1 MDAIHPAAELVGIIF
16 SLLLVALS
24 IYQIS
29 RSTKLPFT
37 VLLVLAGIGISA
49 LSDIV
54 PVLQTAEA
62 ALSISPDLILFVFLP
77 ALIFESSYNLDASQL
92 RRNAVPILSLAI
104 PGLLLS
110 TGLIGVI
117 VWLALDIDLMAALLI
132 GAILSA
138 TDPVAVIALFRQ
150 VGAPARLSTLIEGE
164 SLFNDATALVLSKIL
179 LGVLAAGTLSSQAL
193 GDGVIDFF
201 VLFAGGLLFG
211 IATGYLTGQLIGWL
225 DSDPILEIGLTS
237 VLAYL
242 AFLTAEELLHVS
254 GIMATLGAGLTL
266 GTWGRLRIAS
276 SVRTYLEQF
285 WGLLAFAAN
294 ALLFLLLG
302 MQVNLVELAS
312 AWDLLLWVILAMLA
326 SRALVIFGLLPLVS
340 RLPTVEPI
348 GLGYR
353 FIMFWGGLRGAIA
366 LAIVLSLPDYPF
378 KDLFIALVTGAVL
391 FTLLVQGLT
400 IKPAMRAMKLDQ
412 PPLADRLALIER
424 DLTAHQR
431 ALQRLPALQRGGL
444 FSSRVAHRLSLH
456 SHHAITQARQQIDQ
470 LRQEQLS
477 SEQEFNL
484 FFLRALAEEKA
495 YYIEMYDL
503 GHLSEAT
510 ARRLLAILEQQTDT
524 LRYDHGFHTVNQH
537 RHYEYI
543 EHWLFRLLGE
553 NTPLHGLVERL
564 RISHIGHYYE
574 TVWGHFQGSNH
585 VIHSLERLASLES
598 TQPDIVDRVLEYY
611 RHWNS
616 LAMDKLHRL
625 NHDFPEFALLTQERL
640 SKRVVLL
647 AELETTREQ
656 ARLGTI
662 PKGLADEIETDV
674 DRRLNRLRGQP
685 IQKLNDDPALLLA
698 RVPLFAQLPPRLMQ
712 RVAEKCEAI
721 TLEKHDYLIRQG
733 SHNSDLFMVSRGSVR
748 LERHNNGEAQRMSTL
763 IAGDSFGESA
773 LLGEGRPDLSV
784 VAQTPTRLYTLSRS
798 RLQHLMEQD
807 EELKERLLHSNAVQ
821 KRIHSHSSSARSR

>member
-1 MDAIHPAAELVGIIF
+1 MDALHPTAELVGIIF
-16 SLLLVALS
+16 TLLLVALS

-29 RSTKLPFT
+29 RSTQLPFT
-37 VLLVLAGIGISA
+37 VLLVLTGIAITA
-49 LSDIV
+49 LSDSI
-54 PVLQTAEA
+54 PVLKTAEA

-77 ALIFESSYNLDASQL
+77 ALIFESSYNLDARQL

-150 VGAPARLSTLIEGE
+150 VGAPGRLSTLIEGE

-179 LGVLAAGTLSSQAL
+179 LAVLAAGTLSSQAL
-193 GDGVIDFF
+193 SQGVIDFF

-211 IATGYLTGQLIGWL
+211 IAIGYLTGQLIGWL

-237 VLAYL
+237 VMAYL
-242 AFLTAEELLHVS
+242 AFLISEELLHVS

-276 SVRTYLEQF
+276 SVRAYLEQF
-285 WGLLAFAAN
+285 WGILAFTAN

-302 MQVNLVELAS
+302 MQVNLLALAS

-340 RLPTVEPI
+340 RLPGVEPI
-348 GLGYR
+348 GSGYR

-400 IKPAMRAMKLDQ
+400 IKPAMRAIKMDQ
-412 PPLADRLALIER
+412 PPLADRLGLIER
-424 DLTAHQR
+424 DLLAHQR

-444 FSSRVAHRLSLH
+444 FSSRVAHRLSLE
-456 SHHAITQARQQIDQ
+456 SHQAITKAREDINQ
-470 LRQEQLS
+470 LRQKQLTE
-477 SEQEFNL
+477 EQEFSL
-484 FFLRALAEEKA
+484 FFLHALAQEKA
-495 YYIEMYDL
+495 YYIEMYDR
-503 GHLSEAT
+503 GHLSEST
-510 ARRLLAILEQQTDT
+510 ARRLLSILEQQMDT
-524 LRYDHGFHTVNQH
+524 VRYEHGFHTVNSH
-537 RHYEYI
+537 RHYDYI
-543 EHWLFRLLGE
+543 EHWLFRLLGD
-553 NTPLHGLVERL
+553 NTLLHGLVERL
-564 RISHIGHYYE
+564 RISHISHYYE
-574 TVWGHFQGSNH
+574 MIWGHFQGSNH

-598 TQPDIVDRVLEYY
+598 TPPAIANRVLEQY
-611 RHWNS
+611 RHWNT

-625 NHDFPEFALLTQERL
+625 NHDFPEFALFTQERL
-640 SKRVVLL
+640 GKRVVLL
-647 AELETTREQ
+647 AELDTTREQ

-662 PKGLADEIETDV
+662 PKGLAEEIETDV
-674 DRRLNRLRGQP
+674 DRRLNTLRGQP
-685 IQKLNDDPALLLA
+685 IHKLNDDPQLLLA
-698 RVPLFAQLPPRLMQ
+698 RVPLFAQLPPHLLQ
-712 RVAEKCEAI
+712 LVAQKCEAI
-721 TLEKHDYLIRQG
+721 TLEKHEYLIRQG
-733 SHNSDLFMVSRGSVR
+733 SLNNNLFMVSRGNVR
-748 LERHNNGEAQRMSTL
+748 LERSSNGKDHLLSTL

-773 LLGEGRPDLSV
+773 LLNKGNPDLSV
-784 VAQTPTRLYTLSRS
+784 VAQTPTRLYRLSRA
-798 RLQHLMEQD
+798 RLQNLMDQN
-807 EELKERLLHSNAVQ
+807 EELRERVMHSNALQ
-821 KRIHSHSSSARSR
+821 KQFHARSK